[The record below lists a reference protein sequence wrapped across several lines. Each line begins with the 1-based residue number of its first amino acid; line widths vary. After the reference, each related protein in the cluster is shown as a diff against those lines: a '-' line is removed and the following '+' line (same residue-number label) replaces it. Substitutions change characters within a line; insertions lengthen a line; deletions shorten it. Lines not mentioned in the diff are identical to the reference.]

1 MGLKNYQYD
10 VIIHQLDMR
19 RLNAKYMLD
28 KRTEEI
34 YNKCPEIWDIDNQIA
49 VQSAERA
56 RRAIMGDEHALD
68 GLADANRAL
77 ARAKENLLVKN
88 GYPADYLSPRYECSI
103 CKDTGYVNGERCSC
117 FKKAVSNLIYSE
129 SNVRD
134 IIREE
139 NFDNFDYE
147 LYSDTPDQF
156 DVVTGTMRSARD
168 LVREV
173 VALAHEFIDSFDK
186 EYHNLLIY
194 GNTGVGK
201 TFLSNCIAKEMLDRS
216 HSVLYYTAFRFF
228 RYMENCKFTFDAAED
243 TGTLGEDYLVDCDLL
258 ILDDIGT
265 ELSNAFTNSALYTVI
280 NERHLKRRPTIIS
293 TNLSLAEIEK
303 RYSERIFSR
312 LSKDYSLLKI
322 VGSDIRRK

>member
-77 ARAKENLLVKN
+77 TRAKENLLVKN
-88 GYPADYLSPRYECSI
+88 GYPADYLSPKYECSI

-139 NFDNFDYE
+139 NFENFDYE
-147 LYSDTPDQF
+147 LYSDTPDHF
-156 DVVTGTMRSARD
+156 DVVTGTMRSPRD

-173 VALAHEFIDSFDK
+173 VGLAHEFIDSFDT

-201 TFLSNCIAKEMLDRS
+201 TFLSNCIAKELLDRS

-228 RYMENCKFTFDAAED
+228 KYMENCKFTFDAAEE
-243 TGTLGEDYLVDCDLL
+243 TGTLSEDYLVDCDLL

-265 ELSNAFTNSALYTVI
+265 ELSNTFTNSALYTVI

-293 TNLSLAEIEK
+293 TNLSLAGLEK

-312 LSKDYSLLKI
+312 LSKDYSLLEI

>member
-1 MGLKNYQYD
+1 MSLKNYQYD

-19 RLNAKYMLD
+19 RLHAKYMLD

-34 YNKCPEIWDIDNQIA
+34 YNKCPEILDIDNQIA
-49 VQSAERA
+49 IQSAERA
-56 RRAIMGDEHALD
+56 RRAIMGDDTALQ
-68 GLADANRAL
+68 GLAEANRAL
-77 ARAKENLLVKN
+77 AREKETILVKN
-88 GYPADYLSPRYECSI
+88 GYPADYLSPRYECSL

-117 FKKAVSNLIYSE
+117 FNKAVSNLIYSE
-129 SNVRD
+129 SNVRE

-139 NFDNFDYE
+139 NFDNFNYE
-147 LYSDTPDQF
+147 LYSDVPDQY
-156 DVVTGTMRSARD
+156 DVVSGTMRSPRD
-168 LVREV
+168 LIRDV
-173 VALAHEFIDSFDK
+173 VALAHDFIDGFDT

-201 TFLSNCIAKEMLDRS
+201 TFLSNCIAKELLDRS

-228 RYMENCKFTFDAAED
+228 KYMGNCKFSYDAVED
-243 TGTLGEDYLVDCDLL
+243 RGSLSEDYLVDCDLL

-265 ELSNAFTNSALYTVI
+265 ELSNSFTNSALYTVI

-293 TNLSLAEIEK
+293 TNLSLAELEK